1 MVLKLCGEISVQ
13 LPDELL
19 DLEANCGIYAIWM
32 IFHHYGVDLH
42 IPDLVKLCKHNDQD
56 GTFGIAL
63 AVALQKLGLDVTFYS
78 DEDLAQHSTEVEF
91 YQEAQVL
98 GISVQQPSCSYQDI
112 QYAVENGNFVIV
124 YYDTLEGVGN
134 HSLVYSIDDV
144 EISFFDSFEPMPKTV
159 FEQQR
164 QVEGIC
170 RQVIIVDD
178 RKFCMRDA

>member
-1 MVLKLCGEISVQ
+1 MSIQ

-19 DLEANCGIYAIWM
+19 ALEANCGIYAIWM
-32 IFHHYGVDLH
+32 IFHHYGIDLN
-42 IPDLVKLCKHNDQD
+42 ISDLVKLCRHNNED

-63 AVALQKLGLDVTFYS
+63 AVALQKLGVDVTFYT
-78 DEDLAQHSTEVEF
+78 DEDLNQHITEVES
-91 YQEAQVL
+91 YQEAEQL
-98 GISVQQPSCSYQDI
+98 GVVVQQPACSYEKI
-112 QYAVENGNFVIV
+112 QNAVETNHFVIV

-134 HSLVYSIDDV
+134 HSLVYSIDDHEV
-144 EISFFDSFEPMPKTV
+144 NFFDSFEPMSKEV

-178 RKFCMRDA
+178 RKFCIDDNSSI